1 MTKFYRPAVFP
12 VYQDIP
18 KIQASNAVF
27 SYASNAV
34 VRNSHAKHSIMTNN
48 KGNFAREELKMFH
61 SLNHSNLSFI
71 PFSSVFTTFFF
82 LYIDKIFIWGIKY
95 YSFICTSVLCLVLT
109 ITYVKALKKI
119 KVYLGTIRKFFLKT
133 KLSNLRFF
141 QKINQNRW

>member
-1 MTKFYRPAVFP
+1 MTTFFRPAVFP

-34 VRNSHAKHSIMTNN
+34 VRNSHAKHSIMTKN

-109 ITYVKALKKI
+109 ITYVKHSKKSRSI
-119 KVYLGTIRKFFLKT
+119 YVPCISSF
-133 KLSNLRFF
+133 
-141 QKINQNRW
+141 